1 MELSKSKT
9 FENLAYAF
17 AGESQARN
25 RYTYYASRAKKDGY
39 EQIAAFFEKTAAN
52 EKEHA
57 ELWFKALEG
66 IGNTWENLSRAATLE
81 HEEWSAM
88 YRGFAETARAEGF
101 VELAETFAAVAEIEH
116 RHEMRFRKLAENIE
130 TGEVWVRTGEHRWE
144 CRNCGHIHIG
154 ESAPEICPVCQHAQS
169 YFELENINY

>member
-1 MELSKSKT
+1 MELSQSKT
-9 FENLAYAF
+9 IENLAYAF

-25 RYTYYASRAKKDGY
+25 RYTFYASRAKKDGY
-39 EQIAAFFEKTAAN
+39 EQIAWFFEKTAAN

-57 ELWFKALEG
+57 ELWFKAMEG
-66 IGNTWENLSRAATLE
+66 IASTPENLLRAATLE

-88 YRGFAETARAEGF
+88 YKGFAETARAEGF
-101 VELAETFAAVAEIEH
+101 DEIADTFAAVAKIEKQ
-116 RHEMRFRKLAENIE
+116 HEKRFRKLAENIA

-154 ESAPEICPVCQHAQS
+154 DSAPDICPVCQHARA
-169 YFELENINY
+169 YFELEKINY